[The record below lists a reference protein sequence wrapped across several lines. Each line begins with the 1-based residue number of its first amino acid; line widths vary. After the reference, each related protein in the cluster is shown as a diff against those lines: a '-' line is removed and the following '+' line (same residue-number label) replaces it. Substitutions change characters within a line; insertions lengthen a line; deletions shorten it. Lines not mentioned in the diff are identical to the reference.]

1 MTQKNSKRKDIYVF
15 LFLAILMIF
24 LVYFFSVSNIF
35 STTVETEN
43 KTIQK
48 IQVNISSQTWNIS
61 FTSFNTSN
69 ITVAD
74 ILYECAYFYDFS
86 IEPEFFSGH
95 DSFFIT
101 SINGIQ
107 NGENNSYWQFYV
119 NEEYANKGCSQY
131 YLKSNDIVEWKF
143 QESPWT
149 L

>member
-1 MTQKNSKRKDIYVF
+1 MIAIWLRNDIV
-15 LFLAILMIF
+15 F
-24 LVYFFSVSNIF
+24 LVYFFLVANSF

-48 IQVNISSQTWNIS
+48 IQVNISSQTWNIPFAS
-61 FTSFNTSN
+61 INTSN

-74 ILYECAYFYDFS
+74 KLYECAYFYNFS
-86 IEPEFFSGH
+86 IETEYCSGY

-119 NEEYANKGCSQY
+119 NEEYANKGRSQY
-131 YLKSNDIVEWKF
+131 YLKSDDLVEWKF
-143 QESPWT
+143 
-149 L
+149 